1 MTDLKEGNSMFIQFA
16 SVDYDVN
23 KISFRGRDI
32 VVFFEIGFCFILS
45 FYCSKLRQS

>member
-32 VVFFEIGFCFILS
+32 VVFFEIGL
-45 FYCSKLRQS
+45 FYFVVLLQ